1 MIIEKIRKYM
11 LGCPL
16 LDEFGKINV
25 DYLGVNPT
33 EYTIDSQPTT
43 ETLKEY
49 VDGGK
54 LKQYV
59 FVFGSREYYGPD
71 EIQNIENSGF
81 YEKLSDWFH
90 EQSEKG
96 ELPLLDDNKRAI
108 KIEALTTGYLFD
120 ATEDNARYQIQ
131 ARLIYYED

>member
-1 MIIEKIRKYM
+1 MIIDSIREYM
-11 LGCPL
+11 LACPL

-25 DYLGVNPT
+25 DYLGVKPT
-33 EYTIDSQPTT
+33 EYTIDSMPTT
-43 ETLKEY
+43 EIIKSY

-81 YEKLSDWFH
+81 YEKLSDWFD

-96 ELPLLDDNKRAI
+96 ELPLLEGNKRAV

-120 ATEDNARYQIQ
+120 ASEDNARYQIQ